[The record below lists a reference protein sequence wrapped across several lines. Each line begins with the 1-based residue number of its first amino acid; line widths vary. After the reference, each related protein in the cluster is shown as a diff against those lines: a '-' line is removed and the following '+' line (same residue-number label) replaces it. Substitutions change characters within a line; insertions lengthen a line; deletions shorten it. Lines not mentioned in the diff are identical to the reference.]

1 VLLCVPASIRAV
13 DAARVARLY
22 GVLSPTSL
30 VSTKLD
36 ETEAPAGLVHAA
48 WAARLPY
55 SVLCFGQRVPEDV
68 GPATAATL
76 LEYLTPRGRGKA
88 VAA

>member
-1 VLLCVPASIRAV
+1 
-13 DAARVARLY
+13 VA
-22 GVLSPTSL
+22 
-30 VSTKLD
+30 TKLD
-36 ETEAPAGLVHAA
+36 ETETPAGIVHAA

-68 GPATAATL
+68 GPATLDALATHL
-76 LEYLTPRGRGKA
+76 APRVTPKA